1 MAESRKF
8 KKTKRK
14 RAKREEGGSTTQSG
28 LSEEKRKKL
37 KELDK
42 FIEGVLQEAGEEFL
56 DEFKQVE
63 GQ

>member
-1 MAESRKF
+1 MAESQKF

-14 RAKREEGGSTTQSG
+14 RAKKEEGESTTLSG

-56 DEFKQVE
+56 DGFKQVE